1 MPRARNI
8 KPGFFRNEDLVE
20 LPFEA
25 RLLFIGLWTLAD
37 REGRLED
44 RPKRIKMEVFPADD
58 VDVDSELEHIASY
71 GMIVRYIVNGKKCI
85 QITNFLRHQNPHHK
99 EAASELPGPEEV
111 FTEDSPRQTL
121 DKPEASPGRALVK
134 TDADP
139 ADSLIPDSLIPDN
152 SVIDSVEPDDSPPSN
167 GEITVIDPVVIGL
180 PTNKH
185 STKGEEYCVL
195 ETHVAEFRAL
205 YPAVDVDQNLRNMR
219 GWLVNNPTK
228 RKTLKG
234 MSTFVNS
241 WLAREQDKARGS
253 PNKPVSTRSK
263 TLEEDLTDTSWA
275 H

>member
-1 MPRARNI
+1 MKLDGLSHP
-8 KPGFFRNEDLVE
+8 KTKE
-20 LPFEA
+20 LAYTLEVPLPHAVGLLE
-25 RLLFIGLWTLAD
+25 LLFAFVGQQTPQGNVGKWSNAVIAGEAGWHLDAD
-37 REGRLED
+37 HFVESLVAVGFLD
-44 RPKRIKMEVFPADD
+44 QDD
-58 VDVDSELEHIASY
+58 VHGLLVHDWADHCPNWVHAKLKKAGKQIIRADLSTDLRGRYKPSEAKAS
-71 GMIVRYIVNGKKCI
+71 
-85 QITNFLRHQNPHHK
+85 Q
-99 EAASELPGPEEV
+99 
-111 FTEDSPRQTL
+111 
-121 DKPEASPGRALVK
+121 DKSK
-134 TDADP
+134 STD
-139 ADSLIPDSLIPDN
+139 
-152 SVIDSVEPDDSPPSN
+152 VEPDDSPPSN
-167 GEITVIDPVVIGL
+167 GEVAVIDPVVIGL

-253 PNKPVSTRSK
+253 PNKSVSTRSK